1 MSFYT
6 GRTGSLE
13 YAARNAAS
21 FTEVAKIRD
30 WSIET
35 TVELLSTTTID
46 SKVNTFTPGLM
57 GATGSATIVYY
68 RQTDTSGA
76 NIQPLFDNIM
86 MIGTNGVEESNRVQL
101 KLKLGEDAKDSI
113 KVNAYITSVTIGT
126 STGELVSASINFTVD
141 GNFASRITTTA

>member
-1 MSFYT
+1 
-6 GRTGSLE
+6 SLE

>member
-13 YAARNAAS
+13 YAARNAAT

-68 RQTDTSGA
+68 RATDTEGA

-86 MIGTNGVEESNRVQL
+86 MTGTNGVEESNRVQL

-141 GNFASRITTTA
+141 GNFAGRITTTA

>member
-13 YAARNAAS
+13 YAANNAS
-21 FTEVAKIRD
+21 DFQEVAKIRD

-68 RQTDTSGA
+68 RETDSSSA
-76 NIQPLFDNIM
+76 NVEPLFNNIM
-86 MIGTNGVEESNRVQL
+86 MTGTNGVEESNRIQL
-101 KLKLGEDAKDSI
+101 KLKLGDGNKDTI
-113 KVNAYITSVTIGT
+113 KVNAYITSATIGT

-141 GNFASRITTTA
+141 GNFAGRITQQN

>member
-86 MIGTNGVEESNRVQL
+86 MTGTNGVEESNRVQL